1 MFKKGMIALNFGLS
15 AALLYTGS
23 KTYETNIAIPEY
35 PKTQTNLHPIRKD
48 IREKIS
54 SSLHQ

>member
-1 MFKKGMIALNFGLS
+1 MLKKGVIVLNLGLS
-15 AALLYTGS
+15 ATLLYTGS
-23 KTYETNIAIPEY
+23 KTYEADRERSEY
-35 PKTQTNLHPIRKD
+35 SKTQTNPHPIRKD